1 MIKKSYSVSSRGS
14 VISSV
19 VIMTARI
26 LFMKY
31 AEIQSPSWSF
41 VMVSWDENAIM
52 AKYSA
57 IACMIPVEILR
68 TNISAIKSIK

>member
-1 MIKKSYSVSSRGS
+1 
-14 VISSV
+14 
-19 VIMTARI
+19 
-26 LFMKY
+26 
-31 AEIQSPSWSF
+31 
-41 VMVSWDENAIM
+41 MVSWDENAIM